1 MAFSASINGLMAA
14 QQDMGVIS
22 NNIANVG
29 TVGFKRSDTLF
40 SEIYT
45 AAVGPAGADGS
56 SDGVLTRVRSDF
68 GQGGFEFTSS
78 PLDLAIDGQGLFV
91 LRNGQETSYTRA
103 GAFRLDSNGFIVTE
117 GGANVQGFA
126 ADAEGQISGA
136 LSDLQIGAAL
146 LEQKTT
152 ENINIG
158 GNLDSRAS
166 APSTTPFDPANPES
180 YSFSAATTIFD
191 STGTARQVSLFFV
204 KNDIAPGQFTLSAR
218 VDDALQPESVLLEF
232 TATGEID
239 PASDSELVLA
249 SYQQAEGAAPPVTID
264 LSNLTSFGVTSSVS
278 SITQD
283 GFPAGELTGFAFDK
297 SGIAYASYTN
307 NEVRAVGQIAL
318 ATFRN
323 TQGLESNGKTTFT
336 ESATSGL
343 AEIGKP
349 DAGVRGF
356 IRPNALESANVDLTV
371 ELLALIEAQRSFQSI
386 AQAIQNENEAS
397 DALLQ
402 LR

>member
-103 GAFRLDSNGFIVTE
+103 GAFRLDSNGYIVTE

-180 YSFSAATTIFD
+180 YSFSTATTIFD

-307 NEVRAVGQIAL
+307 NEVRAVGQVAL

>member
-45 AAVGPAGADGS
+45 AAVGPAEADGS

>member
-117 GGANVQGFA
+117 GGANVQGFT
-126 ADAEGQISGA
+126 ADTEGQISGA

-152 ENINIG
+152 ENINIS

>member
-1 MAFSASINGLMAA
+1 MAFSTSINGLMAV

-68 GQGGFEFTSS
+68 GQGSFEFTSR

-91 LRNGQETSYTRA
+91 LKNEQETSYTRA
-103 GAFRLDSNGFIVTE
+103 GAFRLDSNRYIVTE
-117 GGANVQGFA
+117 GGANLQGFA
-126 ADAEGQISGA
+126 ADADGQISGA

-146 LEQKTT
+146 LEQKST

-158 GNLDSRAS
+158 GNLDSRALT
-166 APSTTPFDPANPES
+166 PGMTPFDPTNPES

-204 KNDIAPGQFTLSAR
+204 KNDIAPGQFTVSAR

-249 SYQQAEGAAPPVTID
+249 SYQQPEGAAQPVTID

-283 GFPAGELTGFAFDK
+283 GFPAGELTGFAFDR
-297 SGIAYASYTN
+297 SGIAYASYSN
-307 NEVRAVGQIAL
+307 NEVRAVGQVAV

-323 TQGLESNGKTTFT
+323 TQGLASNGKTTFT

-349 DAGVRGF
+349 DAGARGF

>member
-152 ENINIG
+152 ENINIS

>member
-45 AAVGPAGADGS
+45 AAVGPAEADGS

-297 SGIAYASYTN
+297 SGIAYASYAN
-307 NEVRAVGQIAL
+307 NEVRAVGQVAL

-323 TQGLESNGKTTFT
+323 TQGLESSGKTTFT
-336 ESATSGL
+336 ESTTSGL

>member
-1 MAFSASINGLMAA
+1 MAFTASINGLMAA

-45 AAVGPAGADGS
+45 AAVGPAAADGS
-56 SDGVLTRVRSDF
+56 SGGVITRVRSDH
-68 GQGGFEFTSS
+68 GQGDFEFTSS

-91 LRNGQETSYTRA
+91 LKNGQETSYTRA
-103 GAFRLDSNGFIVTE
+103 GAFRLDSDGSIVTE

-126 ADAEGQISGA
+126 ADGEGRISET
-136 LSDLQIGAAL
+136 LSDLRIGSAL
-146 LEQKTT
+146 LQQKST

-158 GNLDSRAS
+158 GNLDARST
-166 APSTTPFDPANPES
+166 APSVTPFDPSNPES
-180 YSFSAATTIFD
+180 YNFSASTTIFD
-191 STGTARQVSLFFV
+191 SNGVSHQVSLFFI
-204 KNDIAPGQFTLSAR
+204 KNELAPGQFTLSATI
-218 VDDALQPESVLLEF
+218 DDALQPETVQLAF
-232 TATGEID
+232 TATGELD

-249 SYQQAEGAAPPVTID
+249 SYQPAEGAAQPIAID
-264 LSNLTSFGVTSSVS
+264 LSNLTSFGATSSVS

-283 GFPAGELTGFAFDK
+283 GFPAGELAGFAFDR
-297 SGIAYASYTN
+297 SGVAYATYTN

-323 TQGLESNGKTTFT
+323 MQGLEASGKTTFT

-349 DAGVRGF
+349 DSGDRGF
-356 IRPNALESANVDLTV
+356 IRPSALESANVDLTV

>member
-307 NEVRAVGQIAL
+307 NEVRAVGQVAL

-323 TQGLESNGKTTFT
+323 TQGLESSGKTTFT
-336 ESATSGL
+336 ESTTSGL